1 MIKLSRRSAIY
12 SGKMLHLIHFQLLL
26 CLFHVPLTTV
36 TTTATMKRCTLLK
49 GPIRDLT
56 KKSENSSRLRELKF
70 MLKHMDRRKNEV
82 TFRKCD
88 DPLCQHCSSK
98 PVHAT
103 AVFEFLRRKKYVL
116 FEPLKS
122 EKHPNHYCTFLG
134 LYEKEPGDLE
144 SSTCLDMPSLISIE
158 LGKCEICPAYV
169 FLSAT
174 EKKWHMTIF
183 HPKKSAKLQKTSGSF
198 ITLKLVACLSH
209 PSIV

>member
-1 MIKLSRRSAIY
+1 MPIPCFSDNSDY
-12 SGKMLHLIHFQLLL
+12 YCDYEEMH
-26 CLFHVPLTTV
+26 
-36 TTTATMKRCTLLK
+36 TLLK
-49 GPIRDLT
+49 GLIRNLT
-56 KKSENSSRLRELKF
+56 KKSENSSHLRELKF

-88 DPLCQHCSSK
+88 DPLCQHCSSN

-103 AVFEFLRRKKYVL
+103 AVFEFLRRKKYIL

-122 EKHPNHYCTFLG
+122 EKHPDHYCTFLE
-134 LYEKEPGDLE
+134 LCEKEPEDFE
-144 SSTCLDMPSLISIE
+144 SSTCLDMPSLKIKE

-174 EKKWHMTIF
+174 EKKRHMSIF

-198 ITLKLVACLSH
+198 IL
-209 PSIV
+209 